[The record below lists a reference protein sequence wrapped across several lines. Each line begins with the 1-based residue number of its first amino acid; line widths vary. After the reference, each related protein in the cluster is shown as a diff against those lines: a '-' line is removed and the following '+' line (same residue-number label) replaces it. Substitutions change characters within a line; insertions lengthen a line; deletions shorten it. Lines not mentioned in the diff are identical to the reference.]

1 MLRCKEIREPLTRIV
16 QVIGPAVAVAR
27 TGPTPI
33 HSAASASFIRQAI
46 MSQQQ
51 VLAALQARVGQ
62 EIHLSDW
69 LEVTQARINAFA
81 DATGDH
87 QWIHV
92 DRERAARESPWKTT
106 IAHGYLTLSLYPL
119 LRGLVDEEQP
129 LFPGV
134 KQVINYG
141 LDKLR
146 FPNAVK
152 SGSRVRARCVLLKVE
167 EAAGGLQMSEQY
179 TVEIE
184 GEPKPACVAEAI
196 MRAYF

>member
-1 MLRCKEIREPLTRIV
+1 MPQSSLIA
-16 QVIGPAVAVAR
+16 G
-27 TGPTPI
+27 
-33 HSAASASFIRQAI
+33 
-46 MSQQQ
+46 
-51 VLAALQARVGQ
+51 LQARVGQ

-69 LEVTQARINAFA
+69 LEVTQERINAFA
-81 DATGDH
+81 AATGDH

-92 DRERAARESPWKTT
+92 DVDRAARESPWKAT

-119 LRGLVDEEQP
+119 LRGLVDAGQP

-134 KQVINYG
+134 RQVINYG
-141 LDKLR
+141 LDRLR
-146 FPNAVK
+146 FPNAVR

-167 EAAGGLQMSEQY
+167 EVPGGLQLSEQY

-184 GEPKPACVAEAI
+184 GQPKPACVAEAI